1 MQVSRYE
8 RDVHLPATE
17 KLAAMARALRVSVDT
32 LLWGDTKPEERLEFK
47 NIRLYE
53 RLRELD
59 QLSKDEQET
68 VLRLV
73 DAVLAKHELEH
84 LADRVR
90 RSA

>member
-8 RDVHLPATE
+8 RDIHLPATE
-17 KLAAMARALRVSVDT
+17 KLAALARVLRVSVDT
-32 LLWGDTKPEERLEFK
+32 LLWGDSKAEEPIDFK

-59 QLSKDEQET
+59 QLSREEQET

-84 LADRVR
+84 LAERIKK
-90 RSA
+90 SA